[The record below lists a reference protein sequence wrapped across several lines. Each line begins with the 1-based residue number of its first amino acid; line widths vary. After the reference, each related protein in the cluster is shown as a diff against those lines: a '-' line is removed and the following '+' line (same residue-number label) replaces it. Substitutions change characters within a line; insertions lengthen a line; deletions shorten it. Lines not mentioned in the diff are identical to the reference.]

1 MTTHT
6 QRTIAAALWSLTL
19 AGCTANGTAPGGT
32 DAGPVDASRADS
44 ALDALT
50 DAGVDVPAAKL
61 TDVPVFV
68 DVPVVIDLDAP
79 ASPDDAS
86 ATDGPTDGGGHR
98 DGAIRGD
105 GGALPNL
112 TPVIQN
118 TQIQERTFGAAAC
131 EVTEGCTVM
140 GNRRLLR
147 FDLLTPNIGEAD
159 LYFGPPTTGGRPSE
173 LFEFGTCHN
182 HWHLRGYADY
192 RLFDMAGAEVGRG
205 HKQSFCLLDTARYM
219 GMGTDLPAAS
229 RYNCGNQGIH
239 AGWYDL
245 YGRSLDCQ
253 YVDITEVPP
262 GTYRLRAQV
271 NIERVVAE
279 SRYDDNEVFMTVV
292 IPPRPLGPDG
302 GLPSDPT
309 LACGGADEGL
319 DRDCGWT
326 PEGAARTC
334 TPGASVNIG
343 CNAGC
348 SPPIGVCAGD
358 PMLRV
363 CPGDRPCMRAAQI
376 AANDDSCRGPD
387 GGPDTHLCSNVTFTC
402 PAGGRYNIL
411 SGAFRAGGA
420 YECHFD
426 IR

>member
-1 MTTHT
+1 MTTPNRPFLGVAIFCAT
-6 QRTIAAALWSLTL
+6 LT
-19 AGCTANGTAPGGT
+19 ACTASGSGPGAT
-32 DAGPVDASRADS
+32 NS
-44 ALDALT
+44 
-50 DAGVDVPAAKL
+50 DAGVADAPIAPTKDAGSMPGS
-61 TDVPVFV
+61 DASVFV
-68 DVPVVIDLDAP
+68 DVPVVVDLDAP
-79 ASPDDAS
+79 AVDVPGSLDAAAS
-86 ATDGPTDGGGHR
+86 DAAGSVDAAASDGGP
-98 DGAIRGD
+98 
-105 GGALPNL
+105 LPNL

-118 TQIQERTFGAAAC
+118 TQIQERTFGASSC
-131 EVTEGCTVM
+131 EVTEGCTVA
-140 GNRRLLR
+140 GSRRLLR

-159 LYFGPPTTGGRPSE
+159 LYLGAPTRAGRPPDM
-173 LFEFGTCHN
+173 FEFGTCHN

-219 GMGTDLPAAS
+219 GMSTDLPAAS

-253 YVDITEVPP
+253 YVDITDVAP

-271 NIERVVAE
+271 NAERVVAE

-302 GLPSDPT
+302 GLLSDPT

-326 PEGAARTC
+326 TEGTPRSC
-334 TPGASVNIG
+334 TPGARVQVG

-348 SPPIGVCAGD
+348 SPAIGVCAGD
-358 PMLRV
+358 PMLRI
-363 CPGDRPCMRAAQI
+363 CPGDRPCMRDAQI
-376 AANDDSCRGPD
+376 AANDDSCPGGD

-402 PAGGRYNIL
+402 PASGRYTIL

>member
-1 MTTHT
+1 MTTSNRPLLGVAILCAT
-6 QRTIAAALWSLTL
+6 FTA
-19 AGCTANGTAPGGT
+19 CTANGSSP
-32 DAGPVDASRADS
+32 S
-44 ALDALT
+44 AMSS
-50 DAGVDVPAAKL
+50 DAGVADAPSAPAKDAGAVPGSDA
-61 TDVPVFV
+61 TVFV
-68 DVPVVIDLDAP
+68 DVPVVVDLDAP
-79 ASPDDAS
+79 ALDVPASLDAAAGDVLAS
-86 ATDGPTDGGGHR
+86 LDA
-98 DGAIRGD
+98 AAGD
-105 GGALPNL
+105 GGPLPNL

-118 TQIQERTFGAAAC
+118 TQIQERTFGASSC
-131 EVTEGCTVM
+131 EVMEGCTVA
-140 GNRRLLR
+140 GDRRLLR

-159 LYFGPPTTGGRPSE
+159 LYLGAPTRAGRPPDM
-173 LFEFGTCHN
+173 FEFGTCHN

-192 RLFDMAGAEVGRG
+192 RLFDMAGVEVGRG

-219 GMGTDLPAAS
+219 GMSTDLPAAS

-253 YVDITEVPP
+253 YVDITDVPP

-271 NIERVVAE
+271 NAERVVAE

-302 GLPSDPT
+302 GLLNDPT

-326 PEGAARTC
+326 TEGAPRSC
-334 TPGASVNIG
+334 TPGARVQVG

-348 SPPIGVCAGD
+348 SPAIGVCAGD
-358 PMLRV
+358 PMLRI
-363 CPGDRPCMRAAQI
+363 CPGDRPCMRGAQL
-376 AANDDSCRGPD
+376 AANDDSCPGGD

-402 PAGGRYNIL
+402 PASGRYTIL

-426 IR
+426 VR

>member
-19 AGCTANGTAPGGT
+19 AGCTANGTTPGAA

-50 DAGVDVPAAKL
+50 DAGADAPTAKP

-68 DVPVVIDLDAP
+68 DVPVVIDPDAP
-79 ASPDDAS
+79 AVPDDAS

-131 EVTEGCTVM
+131 EVTEGCTVT

-219 GMGTDLPAAS
+219 GMGADLPASS

-253 YVDITEVPP
+253 YVDITDVPA

-326 PEGAARTC
+326 PEGPARTC

-358 PMLRV
+358 PMLRI

-402 PAGGRYNIL
+402 PAAGRYNIL

>member
-6 QRTIAAALWSLTL
+6 RPALGAMMFCATL
-19 AGCTANGTAPGGT
+19 AACTANGSSPAALSA
-32 DAGPVDASRADS
+32 DAGSADS
-44 ALDALT
+44 AM
-50 DAGVDVPAAKL
+50 VPPADL
-61 TDVPVFV
+61 GSTPTTDVPLFV
-68 DVPVVIDLDAP
+68 DVPVVVDPDAP
-79 ASPDDAS
+79 AVDVPVVS
-86 ATDGPTDGGGHR
+86 
-98 DGAIRGD
+98 DGATPSDGSAASDARASD

-118 TQIQERTFGAAAC
+118 TQIQERTFGASAC
-131 EVTEGCTVM
+131 EVMEGCTVV
-140 GNRRLLR
+140 GSRRLLR

-159 LYFGPPTTGGRPSE
+159 LYLGAPTTAGRPSSM
-173 LFEFGTCHN
+173 FEFGTCHN

-205 HKQSFCLLDTARYM
+205 HKQSFCLLDSARYM
-219 GMGTDLPAAS
+219 GMSTDIPAES

-239 AGWYDL
+239 AGWYDA

-253 YVDITEVPP
+253 YVDITDVPA
-262 GTYRLRAQV
+262 GTYRLRAQINV
-271 NIERVVAE
+271 ERVLAE

-326 PEGAARTC
+326 AEGALRTC
-334 TPGASVNIG
+334 TPGARVQIG

-358 PMLRV
+358 PMLRI
-363 CPGDRPCMRAAQI
+363 CPGDRPCMRDAQI
-376 AANDDSCRGPD
+376 AANDDSCPGGD

-402 PAGGRYNIL
+402 PAGGRYTIL

>member
-1 MTTHT
+1 MTTPNRPFLGVAIFCAT
-6 QRTIAAALWSLTL
+6 LT
-19 AGCTANGTAPGGT
+19 ACTASGS
-32 DAGPVDASRADS
+32 GPS
-44 ALDALT
+44 AT
-50 DAGVDVPAAKL
+50 GSDAGVADAPIAPAKDAGSMPASDVS
-61 TDVPVFV
+61 VFV
-68 DVPVVIDLDAP
+68 DVPVVVDLDAP
-79 ASPDDAS
+79 AVDVPGSLDAPATDAPAS
-86 ATDGPTDGGGHR
+86 DATASLDAPATDGGP
-98 DGAIRGD
+98 
-105 GGALPNL
+105 LPNL

-118 TQIQERTFGAAAC
+118 TQIQERTFGASSC
-131 EVTEGCTVM
+131 EVTEGCTVA
-140 GNRRLLR
+140 GSRRLLR

-159 LYFGPPTTGGRPSE
+159 LYLGAPTRAGRPPDM
-173 LFEFGTCHN
+173 FEFGTCHN

-219 GMGTDLPAAS
+219 GMSTDLPAAS

-253 YVDITEVPP
+253 YVDITDVAP

-271 NIERVVAE
+271 NAERVVAE

-302 GLPSDPT
+302 GLLNDPT

-326 PEGAARTC
+326 TEGTPRSC
-334 TPGASVNIG
+334 TPGARVQVG

-348 SPPIGVCAGD
+348 SPAIGVCAGD
-358 PMLRV
+358 PMLRI
-363 CPGDRPCMRAAQI
+363 CPGDRPCMREAQI
-376 AANDDSCRGPD
+376 AANDDSCPGGD

-402 PAGGRYNIL
+402 PASGRYTIL